1 MILQKIKN
9 HKTIVKNTG
18 YLSII
23 EVIRMAMPFIAL
35 PYVLKTIG
43 ASNYGLA
50 VFAQTII
57 SYFSIFI
64 NFGLD
69 VSAVKDVSINRN
81 DPKTLNAIV
90 SSVLLI
96 KFVLFCLAFAVLLL
110 GIAVIPF
117 MHEYKTLFLAAFLT
131 CLSEVLFPI
140 WFYQGI
146 EKMEFLT
153 FIRTSSILFYTITVF
168 IFVRQTD
175 DYTNVV
181 LLQSLGNLLAGG
193 ISAFCILKVAKIRLV
208 FPQWDMLVT
217 TFRESMLFFVS
228 RLSVV
233 LNNNM
238 AKTISGMVFSMHF
251 VAAFDL
257 AQRIATVAL
266 VPAQMLN
273 QAVYPHLAKTKNKIF
288 ANKFLY
294 LNVLLSF
301 CVSTVVYILAPYA
314 IRYFSGTQLPEA
326 VTLTRIL
333 CLWIFCGG
341 ITTYIGSPVL
351 VSFGHPKQFN
361 VSVLLSTAAL
371 FVCYGVLYLCNLMT
385 IYNFALALFISEC
398 NILIY
403 RLYYCYH
410 YKIFSFHGRTPAA
423 L

>member
-288 ANKFLY
+288 ANKF
-294 LNVLLSF
+294 
-301 CVSTVVYILAPYA
+301 
-314 IRYFSGTQLPEA
+314 
-326 VTLTRIL
+326 
-333 CLWIFCGG
+333 
-341 ITTYIGSPVL
+341 
-351 VSFGHPKQFN
+351 
-361 VSVLLSTAAL
+361 
-371 FVCYGVLYLCNLMT
+371 
-385 IYNFALALFISEC
+385 
-398 NILIY
+398 
-403 RLYYCYH
+403 
-410 YKIFSFHGRTPAA
+410 
-423 L
+423 